1 MTPLRFGP
9 DSRQLFALHHAPAEG
24 SARGEGVVLCNPF
37 GQEAIRSQRLYKVL
51 AERLTR
57 QGLHCLRFDYFGS
70 GDSDGDDHEADMES
84 WIADVQRAADELARR
99 SGCRQISLFGIRWG
113 ATIAALAAARLQ
125 PVPLRLALWDPL
137 VDGARYL
144 RDLAAA
150 HVAAGP
156 VAYGAQWDINTT
168 LRSEVGAEA
177 AREALGFP
185 LDERL
190 KSQIGNV
197 TAAAFASLNANRVC
211 LLGREDAPALAS
223 LKSVLANRAT
233 VSTHAIASNID
244 WMSDEAMNSSLVPA
258 DALQAIT
265 SVFAA

>member
-1 MTPLRFGP
+1 M
-9 DSRQLFALHHAPAEG
+9 HHAPAEG
-24 SARGEGVVLCNPF
+24 SARGDGVVLCNPF

-51 AERLTR
+51 ADRLVR
-57 QGLHCLRFDYFGS
+57 QGLHCLRFDFFGS
-70 GDSDGDDHEADMES
+70 GDSDGDDHDADLGT
-84 WIADVQRAADELARR
+84 WIDDVQRAADELVRR

-113 ATIAALAAARLQ
+113 GTIAALASARLQ
-125 PVPLRLALWDPL
+125 PGPMRLVMWDPL
-137 VDGARYL
+137 IDGTQYL
-144 RDLAAA
+144 RDLATA

-156 VAYGAQWDINTT
+156 MAYGAQWDINAT
-168 LRSEVGAEA
+168 LRREVESEA

-197 TAAAFASLNANRVC
+197 TPTLFASLNASRVC
-211 LLGREDAPALAS
+211 LLGHENAATLS
-223 LKSVLANRAT
+223 TLKSMLAGRT
-233 VSTHAIASNID
+233 VVSSHAVASTID

-265 SVFAA
+265 SVFAV

>member
-9 DSRQLFALHHAPAEG
+9 ESRQLFALHHAPADG
-24 SARGEGVVLCNPF
+24 SARGEGVVLCNAF

-51 AERLTR
+51 AERLAR

-70 GDSDGDDHEADMES
+70 GDSDGDDHDADMET
-84 WIADVQRAADELARR
+84 WIADVQRATDELARR
-99 SGCRQISLFGIRWG
+99 GGCRQISLFGIRWG
-113 ATIAALAAARLQ
+113 GTIAALASARLQ
-125 PVPLRLALWDPL
+125 PVPARLVLWDPL
-137 VDGARYL
+137 IDGAQYL

-156 VAYGAQWDINTT
+156 VAYGAQWDINPT
-168 LRSEVGAEA
+168 LRSEVEAEA

-185 LDERL
+185 LDDRL
-190 KSQIGNV
+190 KSQIGNI
-197 TAAAFASLNANRVC
+197 TATSFASLNATRVC
-211 LLGREDAPALAS
+211 LLGREDAAALSS
-223 LKSVLANRAT
+223 LKSAHAGRMKVT
-233 VSTHAIASNID
+233 THAVASNID

-265 SVFAA
+265 SAFAP